1 MATTISF
8 PAAVTDPTGTNAA
21 NAFADDGTLTDLIIN
36 TDADITWATFSSL
49 SISAGATINGIEIVA
64 EAQGK
69 SSANTPSFSV
79 YNGTSWSST
88 QTFNSAITRFL
99 VVYDPAWGASN
110 DLWGLSW
117 DATTAA
123 AIQVKM
129 DCSTLPGGRNFRFD
143 YLKVRVTYT
152 AAATGY
158 THDVNSVAAASI
170 SKVNTVATAS
180 IGKINSV
187 D

>member
-8 PAAVTDPTGTNAA
+8 PTTVTDPTGTNAA
-21 NAFADDGTLTDLIIN
+21 NAFADDGTLTDLIVS
-36 TDADITWATFSSL
+36 TDADIVWATFSSL
-49 SISAGATINGIEIVA
+49 SIPAGATIDGIEIVA
-64 EAQGK
+64 EINGK
-69 SSANTPSFSV
+69 APANTPLFAL
-79 YNGTSWSST
+79 YNGTSYST
-88 QTFNSAITRFL
+88 QRAFTGTATRSL
-99 VVYDPAWGASN
+99 VVHDPAWGANN

-123 AIQVKM
+123 GILVRM
-129 DCSTLPGGRNFRFD
+129 DCGSLTSGRSFRFD

-152 AAATGY
+152 AAAAGY

-170 SKVNTVATAS
+170 GKVNTVATAS